1 MSVKIGYEPLENW
14 LSEYTNPTTRYQN
27 RKFFDVYL
35 QWTGKTPKELI
46 DSFDQIKTKSQILQF
61 QNYLLNDYVTPRT
74 KKMMPNSA
82 RSHLTSVRAFY
93 ASQKEPIRGLKNKII
108 DVEAAKNEHT
118 FSIEDLRSMFAVA
131 NLRDKALIATSTSLG
146 WEISAIQALEKDF
159 IEKLV
164 QRAKSQNIEF
174 ISFDWQRKKTG
185 AAQFGIL
192 NSMALFSLEQY
203 LAKLNKEN
211 PTQTKLFDLSVVG
224 LNNILKKLADDAN
237 LVLIG
242 KIHFHLLRKFLMNA
256 LSDAGLNSFEIK
268 LILGKKIGISDQT
281 YLQTLKKS
289 SFEKY
294 RKCYPSHL
302 SLTMNVNGNA
312 KYNILTDLVT
322 QHIKSQQAL
331 IEYMKT
337 QGMLEHVPQPI
348 QDQLNSVYEF
358 AKIMEKSNGDKP
370 KPKEGEEHD

>member
-108 DVEAAKNEHT
+108 DVEAAKGEHT

-159 IEKLV
+159 IENACYI
-164 QRAKSQNIEF
+164 RS
-174 ISFDWQRKKTG
+174 
-185 AAQFGIL
+185 
-192 NSMALFSLEQY
+192 
-203 LAKLNKEN
+203 
-211 PTQTKLFDLSVVG
+211 
-224 LNNILKKLADDAN
+224 
-237 LVLIG
+237 G
-242 KIHFHLLRKFLMNA
+242 K
-256 LSDAGLNSFEIK
+256 
-268 LILGKKIGISDQT
+268 
-281 YLQTLKKS
+281 
-289 SFEKY
+289 
-294 RKCYPSHL
+294 P
-302 SLTMNVNGNA
+302 
-312 KYNILTDLVT
+312 
-322 QHIKSQQAL
+322 
-331 IEYMKT
+331 
-337 QGMLEHVPQPI
+337 
-348 QDQLNSVYEF
+348 
-358 AKIMEKSNGDKP
+358 
-370 KPKEGEEHD
+370 